1 AAERQADLGRPSL
14 HMGCVWGPFMCRRGA
29 GATQPSEEK
38 NMRYGR
44 TLAAITLV
52 AGLGFAATPAVHA
65 QEVPPA
71 EQATV
76 EVTPEL
82 LDRFVEVYPD
92 VMAIA
97 QTAQVELST
106 AETAEDA
113 QAIQLEAQQEIAAT
127 LEEADF

>member
-1 AAERQADLGRPSL
+1 
-14 HMGCVWGPFMCRRGA
+14 
-29 GATQPSEEK
+29 
-38 NMRYGR
+38 MRYGR

-127 LEEADF
+127 LEEADFTVEEYEAIVAALNEDEELRADFERRLEERMLEEQDT